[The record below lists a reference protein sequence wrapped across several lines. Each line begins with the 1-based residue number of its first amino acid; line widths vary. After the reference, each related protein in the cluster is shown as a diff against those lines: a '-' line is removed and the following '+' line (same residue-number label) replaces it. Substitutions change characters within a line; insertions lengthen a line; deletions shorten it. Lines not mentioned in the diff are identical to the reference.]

1 MAIQTSP
8 VSKPGYLFFFDARSC
23 KDWLKTLALTNVAQA
38 QQKLLDALRILN
50 RSNQFS
56 AIERLTCMELLRDKV
71 AYLLGEQRMRY
82 VGKTVPLSNA
92 DMGAWTISNA
102 LLSEMEAGYRRCY
115 QEAQGDSSP
124 LSAHAALIIQRI
136 VRYIGLGMLMAGF
149 IYRRFDSNLW
159 MRLHLQWM
167 EAESRTLT
175 TAKVKD
181 SIAGV
186 DGYSSVTQAYSAVL
200 LGQLA
205 NVYALGAREI
215 DFVDAVLKRFAHKVV
230 FTSEAFQPASEAT
243 LGVDLM
249 ANAGAAFHLVDA
261 RAEHV
266 RLLDVRELSKSL
278 RRRIKKLSE
287 GEEPATLDLPSD
299 WSAVDAATQLSRLH
313 RLWCESGAPRGSAVA
328 PREPEAIVAFGIAET
343 HFFLSGDLFEQ
354 PGVKRDLSRQ
364 EMSDIAMFG
373 RVTEATTRARYAE
386 FNYGSETWPLVD
398 EARDAIRLV
407 RPSNSARGVAIGNLV
422 GLRIGKPGEFY
433 LASIREL
440 IEEKPGSLIVTLAL
454 LPGKPEATAIRAS
467 DNKARN
473 ATYTQ
478 GFRLPPMPALSVPE
492 TLIVPAGFVARGRGI
507 DIYHPGHGSAK
518 QVIAEDWLER
528 GSDFDRITIR
538 G

>member
-23 KDWLKTLALTNVAQA
+23 KDWLKTLAMTNAAQA

-71 AYLLGEQRMRY
+71 AYLLGEQRKRY
-82 VGKTVPLSNA
+82 VGKTVPLNSA
-92 DMGAWTISNA
+92 DMGAWTISNL

-115 QEAQGDSSP
+115 QEAQGDASP

-167 EAESRTLT
+167 EAESRKLT

-205 NVYALGAREI
+205 NVYALSAREI

-230 FTSEAFQPASEAT
+230 FTREAFQPAAEPT

-278 RRRIKKLSE
+278 RRRIKKLGE

-299 WSAVDAATQLSRLH
+299 WSAVDAATQLTRLH
-313 RLWCESGAPRGSAVA
+313 RLWCESGVPRTSAIA
-328 PREPEAIVAFGIAET
+328 PREAEAIIAFGIAET

-354 PGVKRDLSRQ
+354 PGVKRELSRQ

-386 FNYGSETWPLVD
+386 FNYGSETWPIVD
-398 EARDAIRLV
+398 QARDAIRVV

-433 LASIREL
+433 LASVREL
-440 IEEKPGSLIVTLAL
+440 LEEKSGTLIVTLAL

-467 DNKARN
+467 DNKMRN

-478 GFRLPPMPALSVPE
+478 GFRLPAMPALNVPE

-507 DIYHPGHGSAK
+507 DVYHPAHGGAK